1 MEHSQTAGLKV
12 IFVVLFSLLGLTVIE
27 LVLAYR
33 ALPLTTMF
41 GLLMGLSILKAA
53 LIIAYFM
60 HLRYEQ
66 PSLFVTLIPA
76 FIFVLLMM
84 TMIFADSS
92 RLSHMRSLI
101 Q

>member
-12 IFVVLFSLLGLTVIE
+12 IFVVLFSLLGLTVLE

-33 ALPLTTMF
+33 ALPLPTMF

-92 RLSHMRSLI
+92 RLSHMRSLV